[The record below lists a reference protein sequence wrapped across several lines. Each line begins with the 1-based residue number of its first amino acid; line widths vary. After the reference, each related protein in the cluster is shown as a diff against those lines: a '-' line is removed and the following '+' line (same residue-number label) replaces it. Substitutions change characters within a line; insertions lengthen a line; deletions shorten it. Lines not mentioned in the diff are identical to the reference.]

1 MSAYQIH
8 YTAKVSDQGVLMGIP
23 KRKLSDELKHF
34 SGKDVELII
43 RRKKKYRSVE
53 QNRLMWLWYG
63 IMADHTGFTSDEIHS
78 IMKSKFLHTEKV
90 DEKTGVIYPYIRSTT
105 ELTTIEMIDYMTSIQ
120 KFASED
126 LQIVLPEPGDQ
137 LTIE

>member
-1 MSAYQIH
+1 M
-8 YTAKVSDQGVLMGIP
+8 
-23 KRKLSDELKHF
+23 
-34 SGKDVELII
+34 
-43 RRKKKYRSVE
+43 
-53 QNRLMWLWYG
+53 WYG

-78 IMKSKFLHTEKV
+78 IMKSKFLNTEKV

-126 LQIVLPEPGDQ
+126 LQIVLPQPNEQ
-137 LTIE
+137 LTIEQ